1 MLKDKI
7 ILLTGGTGSLGHSL
21 VDRIMTGEFG
31 KPKKIIVFSRD
42 EDKHYQMKLEWKN
55 IRVATDE
62 VYYHNPDEMLEF
74 RIGDVRDYEA
84 VARAIKSADIVI
96 HAAAMKHVP
105 VAEYYPSESVK
116 TNIIGTNNIIR
127 AMVEHQHGV
136 ESFINISTDKA
147 CKPVNV
153 YGMTKAIQERLI
165 IEANLQVPDTKFIC
179 VRYGNVV
186 ASRGSII
193 PLYQE
198 QVKQNRELTI
208 TVKGMTRFWL
218 TLKQA
223 SDVVFDAMDGR
234 AGDTYVPDLDAFR
247 IDDLAEVM
255 IGDNDIPIKYIG
267 IRPGEKIHEILI
279 SEEEISRTIKRD
291 NYFIIQPIL
300 PELRQYEDTTPVL
313 NKEFSSADRVL
324 SQEKLKELLIK
335 EGLL

>member
-1 MLKDKI
+1 MLEGSKI
-7 ILLTGGTGSLGHSL
+7 LITGGTGSLGRSL
-21 VDRIMTGEFG
+21 VSRIMKNEFG
-31 KPKKIIVFSRD
+31 KPQKAIIFSRD

-55 IRVATDE
+55 LSTATDE
-62 VYYHNPDEMLEF
+62 IYYHNPDELLEF

-84 VARAIKSADIVI
+84 IARSVREVDII
-96 HAAAMKHVP
+96 LHCAALKHVP
-105 VAEYYPSESVK
+105 IAEYYPSESVK
-116 TNIIGTNNIIR
+116 TNINGTNNIIR
-127 AMVEHQHGV
+127 ALTEQKHDVK
-136 ESFINISTDKA
+136 ICLLTSTDKA

-165 IEANLQVPDTKFIC
+165 IEANMQVPQTKFVC

-198 QVKQNRELTI
+198 QIKQGKEITI

-218 TLKQA
+218 TLKHA
-223 SDVVFDAMDGR
+223 SDVVFDALNGE
-234 AGDTYVPDLDAFR
+234 AGDTFIPDLDAFM
-247 IDDLAEVM
+247 IEDLAEVM
-255 IGDNDIPIKYIG
+255 IGERNIPIKYIG

-279 SEEEISRTIKRD
+279 SEEEISRTIKRGK
-291 NYFIIQPIL
+291 YFIIEPIL
-300 PELRQYEDTTPVL
+300 PELRHYVTETIL

-324 SQEKLKELLIK
+324 PKDKLKELLIQ